1 MDEYLKNLLNDVIN
15 ELSEKVNKHPNDN
28 TYNLILKQIEF
39 IQDCLVNKKN
49 IFAEL
54 NGRELNFNVV
64 ASKNL
69 SGPETELQKRISEI
83 AVYLSE
89 L

>member
-1 MDEYLKNLLNDVIN
+1 MDEHIENLFDDVVN
-15 ELSEKVNKHPNDN
+15 ELSEKVKKYPNEN
-28 TYNLILKQIEF
+28 TYNMILKQIKF
-39 IQDCLVNKKN
+39 VQGCLMNKRN
-49 IFAEL
+49 IFTEL

-69 SGPETELQKRISEI
+69 SGSEINLQKKISEI

>member
-1 MDEYLKNLLNDVIN
+1 MKNLFNDVVN
-15 ELSEKVNKHPNDN
+15 ELSEKVKTNPQDN

-39 IQDCLVNKKN
+39 LQDCLVNGKD
-49 IFAEL
+49 IVSEL

-69 SGPETELQKRISEI
+69 SGSESELQNKISEI
-83 AVYLSE
+83 AVLISA